1 MNGKTEFLIAGDRG
15 LIIKFG
21 DTIDG
26 ETNNRIRS
34 FCSVLEKKRIE
45 GIVEVVPTFN
55 SLSVYYDPCVIKGDR
70 LIKKLS
76 SLLKKCGTNFQ
87 NGGKTFVIPVLY
99 GGKWGEDLNDVAA
112 HAHLTADEVIK
123 IHSST
128 DYLIYM
134 LGFLPG
140 FAYLG
145 GLDDRIV
152 TPRLDT
158 PRTKIHAGAVGIGG
172 EQTGIYPLASPG
184 GWRLIG
190 TTPVKIYDADRE
202 EPILYKAGDK
212 IRFKPVT
219 EDEFYEIEK
228 AVNENRY
235 EVTVL
240 GGDEK

>member
-1 MNGKTEFLIAGDRG
+1 MNEKTEFLIAGDCG

-21 DTIDG
+21 DTIDS

-55 SLSVYYDPCVIKGDR
+55 SLSVYYDPCIIKGDR

-76 SLLKKCGTNFQ
+76 SLLKKSGTNSQ
-87 NGGKTFVIPVLY
+87 DGGMTFIIPVLY
-99 GGKWGEDLNDVAA
+99 GGEWGEDLNDVAA
-112 HAHLTADEVIK
+112 HAHLTAEEVIK

-145 GLDDRIV
+145 GLDERIV

-190 TTPVKIYDADRE
+190 TTPVKIYDENRD

-212 IRFKPVT
+212 IRFEPVT
-219 EDEFYEIEK
+219 EEEFAEIKKQVE
-228 AVNENRY
+228 ENRY
-235 EVTVL
+235 TVKTVK
-240 GGDEK
+240 GER

>member
-1 MNGKTEFLIAGDRG
+1 MNGKTEFLIAGDRA

-21 DTIDG
+21 DTIDS
-26 ETNNRIRS
+26 ETNNCIRS
-34 FCSVLEKKRIE
+34 FCSLLERKRIE
-45 GIVEVVPTFN
+45 GIIEVVPTFN
-55 SLSVYYDPCVIKGDR
+55 SLSVYYNPCVIKGEK

-76 SLLKKCGTNFQ
+76 SLLKKNGNNSQGGGT
-87 NGGKTFVIPVLY
+87 TYIIPVLY
-99 GGKWGEDLNDVAA
+99 GGEWGEDLNDVAA
-112 HAHLTADEVIK
+112 HANLTAEEVVK

-145 GLDDRIV
+145 GLDKRIV

-190 TTPVKIYDADRE
+190 TTPVKIYDADRV

-212 IRFKPVT
+212 IRFESVT
-219 EDEFYEIEK
+219 EKEFEIIKKQVED
-228 AVNENRY
+228 NTY
-235 EVTVL
+235 TVKTVK
-240 GGDEK
+240 GER

>member
-1 MNGKTEFLIAGDRG
+1 MNEKTEFLIAGDCG

-21 DTIDG
+21 DTIDS

-55 SLSVYYDPCVIKGDR
+55 SLSVYYDPCIIKGDR

-76 SLLKKCGTNFQ
+76 SLLKKSGTNSQ
-87 NGGKTFVIPVLY
+87 DGGRTFIIPVLY
-99 GGKWGEDLNDVAA
+99 GGEWGEDLNDVAA
-112 HAHLTADEVIK
+112 HAHLTAEEVIK

-145 GLDDRIV
+145 GLDERIV

-190 TTPVKIYDADRE
+190 TTPVKIYDENRD

-212 IRFKPVT
+212 IRFEPVT
-219 EDEFYEIEK
+219 EEEFAEIKKQVE
-228 AVNENRY
+228 ENRY
-235 EVTVL
+235 TVKTVK
-240 GGDEK
+240 GER

>member
-1 MNGKTEFLIAGDRG
+1 MNGKAEFLIAGDRA
-15 LIIKFG
+15 LIIKFS
-21 DTIDG
+21 DTIDS
-26 ETNNRIRS
+26 ETNNCIRS
-34 FCSVLEKKRIE
+34 FCSLLERKRIE

-55 SLSVYYDPCVIKGDR
+55 SLSVYYNPCIIKGDK

-76 SLLKKCGTNFQ
+76 SLLKKSSNNSQGDGT
-87 NGGKTFVIPVLY
+87 TYIIPVLY

-112 HAHLTADEVIK
+112 HANLTAEEVVK

-145 GLDDRIV
+145 GLDKRIV

-172 EQTGIYPLASPG
+172 EQTGIYPLDSPG

-190 TTPVKIYDADRE
+190 TTPVKIYDAKRD

-219 EDEFYEIEK
+219 EEEFEIIKKQVED
-228 AVNENRY
+228 NTY
-235 EVTVL
+235 TVETVK
-240 GGDEK
+240 G

>member
-1 MNGKTEFLIAGDRG
+1 MNEKTEFLIAGDCG

-55 SLSVYYDPCVIKGDR
+55 SLSVYYDPCIIKGDR

-76 SLLKKCGTNFQ
+76 SLLKKSGTNSQ
-87 NGGKTFVIPVLY
+87 DGGRTFIIPVLY
-99 GGKWGEDLNDVAA
+99 GGEWGEDLNDVAA
-112 HAHLTADEVIK
+112 HAHLTAEEVIK

-145 GLDDRIV
+145 GLDERIV

-190 TTPVKIYDADRE
+190 TTPVKIYNESRD

-212 IRFKPVT
+212 IRFEPVT
-219 EDEFYEIEK
+219 EEEFAEIKKQVE
-228 AVNENRY
+228 ENRY
-235 EVTVL
+235 TVKTVK
-240 GGDEK
+240 GER

>member
-1 MNGKTEFLIAGDRG
+1 MNGKAEFLIAGDRA
-15 LIIKFG
+15 LIIKFS
-21 DTIDG
+21 DTIDS
-26 ETNNRIRS
+26 ETNNCIRS
-34 FCSVLEKKRIE
+34 FCSLLERKRIE

-55 SLSVYYDPCVIKGDR
+55 SLSVYYNPCIIKGDK

-76 SLLKKCGTNFQ
+76 SLLKKSGNNSQGDGT
-87 NGGKTFVIPVLY
+87 TYIIPVLY

-112 HAHLTADEVIK
+112 HANLTAEEVVK

-145 GLDDRIV
+145 GLDKRIV

-190 TTPVKIYDADRE
+190 TTPVKIYDAKRD

-219 EDEFYEIEK
+219 EEEFEIIKKQVED
-228 AVNENRY
+228 NTY
-235 EVTVL
+235 TVETVK
-240 GGDEK
+240 G

>member
-1 MNGKTEFLIAGDRG
+1 MNEKTEFLIAGDCG

-21 DTIDG
+21 DTIDS

-45 GIVEVVPTFN
+45 GIIEVVPTFN
-55 SLSVYYDPCVIKGDR
+55 SLSVYYDPCIIKGDR
-70 LIKKLS
+70 LIRKLS
-76 SLLKKCGTNFQ
+76 SLLKKSGTNSQ
-87 NGGKTFVIPVLY
+87 DGGRTFIIPVLY
-99 GGKWGEDLNDVAA
+99 GGEWGEDLNDVAA
-112 HAHLTADEVIK
+112 HAHLTAEEVIK

-190 TTPVKIYDADRE
+190 TTPVKIYDENRD

-212 IRFKPVT
+212 IRFEPVT
-219 EDEFYEIEK
+219 EEEFAEIKNQVE
-228 AVNENRY
+228 ENRY
-235 EVTVL
+235 TVKTVK
-240 GGDEK
+240 GER